1 MPPAASVIVLGYG
14 AEEFLEDALRAVVA
28 DLGPDDE
35 VVLVDNGVE
44 RSAQR
49 RATWPAVVRVVTP
62 GTNTGFAGG
71 CREGVAAATGEVLV
85 FVNSDAIVRAGA
97 LSRLVAAVADPTVG
111 VAGGCLRLA
120 DEPDKVNSVGN
131 PLHYAGITWAGS
143 CGEDAALHL
152 VGGDVAVATGGFFAM
167 RREVWDDLDGFDPM
181 YFAYHEDTDLS
192 VRSWLSGRRVV
203 YVPDAVADHHYEFG
217 RSPLKMYLLERNRLV
232 TVLTDFPG
240 GLLRRVLPALL
251 VVEPLLLV
259 QAVLQGWGRQK
270 VSSMT
275 WLVRN
280 APRLR
285 ARRRR
290 VQAAVTTP
298 DALAPHLVSR
308 IEPPM
313 VAAPPGMGLVN
324 AALAL
329 YWRLAGPGRG
339 R

>member
-1 MPPAASVIVLGYG
+1 
-14 AEEFLEDALRAVVA
+14 
-28 DLGPDDE
+28 
-35 VVLVDNGVE
+35 
-44 RSAQR
+44 
-49 RATWPAVVRVVTP
+49 
-62 GTNTGFAGG
+62 
-71 CREGVAAATGEVLV
+71 
-85 FVNSDAIVRAGA
+85 
-97 LSRLVAAVADPTVG
+97 
-111 VAGGCLRLA
+111 
-120 DEPDKVNSVGN
+120 
-131 PLHYAGITWAGS
+131 
-143 CGEDAALHL
+143 
-152 VGGDVAVATGGFFAM
+152 M

-240 GLLRRVLPALL
+240 GLLRRVLPALV
-251 VVEPLLLV
+251 VVEPLLLA

-270 VSSMT
+270 VASMT